1 MFGQI
6 VLLHL
11 PSFLFQVAKE
21 EGGPQTGEK
30 SLRKDVLT
38 LFPTGWS
45 TFSPI
50 ACARLLKADKLL
62 IELTKIMALL
72 WRTLPEDPA

>member
-1 MFGQI
+1 VFGQI

-11 PSFLFQVAKE
+11 PSFLFQVVKE
-21 EGGPQTGEK
+21 EGGPQAGEK
-30 SLRKDVLT
+30 SLTKDVFT

-50 ACARLLKADKLL
+50 A
-62 IELTKIMALL
+62 
-72 WRTLPEDPA
+72 

>member
-30 SLRKDVLT
+30 SLRKDVFT

-50 ACARLLKADKLL
+50 ACARLLKVDKLL
-62 IELTKIMALL
+62 IKLIKMMALL